1 MKSKKIIISNSSGLH
16 VRPAG
21 ILAKAAEQCDSRVEL
36 IVGNSIVN
44 CRSILNILSM
54 AVRSGDEVEIC
65 CTGKTEEEDLEHML
79 HVIEYELES

>member
-1 MKSKKIIISNSSGLH
+1 MKSIKIIISNSSGLH

-21 ILAKAAEQCDSRVEL
+21 ILANAADQCESRVEL

-65 CTGKTEEEDLEHML
+65 CTGKTEEKDLEYML
-79 HVIEYELES
+79 HVIENNLEK